1 MLFFFRK
8 EPNCVLQIVLPTGAV
23 VMVMNGRKRTSQFI
37 NVKFKASAADYGN
50 TEGRLNSG
58 EEDLVAFISF
68 FVCLQC
74 GIIFLIYIYTC
85 TDL

>member
-1 MLFFFRK
+1 MRKYLIGSKVQRYNMCSVFLRK

-58 EEDLVAFISF
+58 EVDLVAFISF
-68 FVCLQC
+68 FVCL
-74 GIIFLIYIYTC
+74 
-85 TDL
+85 